1 MEQSGQTVTSAF
13 RSTSADLKRGA
24 IWKPTTVRRKRT
36 RSKLN
41 VRIVKRPG
49 WWIVAVTVVDG
60 PDDDHPIIIR
70 LTLSTHGRR
79 ETTAVASI
87 HEACDQLAEWLDQV
101 ATKLR
106 R

>member
-1 MEQSGQTVTSAF
+1 MHG
-13 RSTSADLKRGA
+13 
-24 IWKPTTVRRKRT
+24 
-36 RSKLN
+36 
-41 VRIVKRPG
+41 VKGPG

-60 PDDDHPIIIR
+60 PDEDHPLIIR

-87 HEACDQLAEWLDQV
+87 PKACDQLAEWLEEV
-101 ATKLR
+101 TTRVR

>member
-1 MEQSGQTVTSAF
+1 
-13 RSTSADLKRGA
+13 
-24 IWKPTTVRRKRT
+24 
-36 RSKLN
+36 
-41 VRIVKRPG
+41 VKGPG

-70 LTLSTHGRR
+70 LTLSTRGRR

-87 HEACDQLAEWLDQV
+87 EEACDQLGEWLGQLTTQV
-101 ATKLR
+101 R

>member
-1 MEQSGQTVTSAF
+1 
-13 RSTSADLKRGA
+13 
-24 IWKPTTVRRKRT
+24 
-36 RSKLN
+36 

-70 LTLSTHGRR
+70 LTLSTQGRR
-79 ETTAVASI
+79 ETTAVAST
-87 HEACDQLAEWLDQV
+87 HEACDQLVEWLEQV
-101 ATKLR
+101 ATMVR